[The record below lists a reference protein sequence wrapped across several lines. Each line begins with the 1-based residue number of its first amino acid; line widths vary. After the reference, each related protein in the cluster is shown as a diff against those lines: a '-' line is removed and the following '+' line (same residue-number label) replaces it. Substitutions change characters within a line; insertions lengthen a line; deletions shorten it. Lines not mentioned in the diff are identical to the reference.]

1 MVNFDLLY
9 TLEVNLPGHDYSI
22 FIGNHLLSVECNLLS
37 DSVKSRQIMVVTN
50 ETVAPLYLERIQR
63 SFGKRQI
70 DSVILADG
78 EEYKNQQS
86 LFQIFD
92 ALMEKKHHRDTTI
105 VALGG
110 GVVGDIAGFAASSYQ
125 RGVNFVQIPTT
136 LLAQVDASVGGKTG
150 INHPLGKNM
159 IGSFYQPQAVIID
172 LAVLNTLSLREFR
185 AGLAEVIKYAILEG
199 GCFFTDVQ
207 RALQKGLSHHSSEL
221 AEIIY
226 RCCQIKV
233 GYVQQDERE
242 AGVRALLNLGHTI
255 GHALEAY
262 THYQRWLH
270 GEAVA
275 IGLYCA
281 ALLSHRLGEISW
293 ETVKQIDNLLYL
305 ANLPRRIPKDIN
317 LEHLYMLLAT
327 DKKIKNNKLRFIV
340 IKEIG
345 NCSLVSDINGL
356 TIQEVMA
363 SVVGD

>member
-1 MVNFDLLY
+1 MNFDLLY
-9 TLEVNLPGHDYSI
+9 TLKVNLPGHDYSI
-22 FIGNHLLSVECNLLS
+22 FIGNQLLS
-37 DSVKSRQIMVVTN
+37 DKSNLLADHIKSKQIMVVTN
-50 ETVAPLYLERIQR
+50 ETVAPLYLELVQGLL
-63 SFGKRQI
+63 GKRQI
-70 DSVILADG
+70 DNVILADG

-105 VALGG
+105 IALGG
-110 GVVGDIAGFAASSYQ
+110 GVVGDIAGFAASAYQ
-125 RGVNFVQIPTT
+125 RGVNFIQIPTT
-136 LLAQVDASVGGKTG
+136 LLSQVDASVGGKTG

-172 LAVLNTLSLREFR
+172 LAVLNTLPLREFR

-199 GCFFTDVQ
+199 GQFFTDVEE
-207 RALQKGLSHHSSEL
+207 ALQKGLSYHSSEL

-226 RCCQIKV
+226 RCCQIKA

-255 GHALEAY
+255 GHALESS

-281 ALLSHRLGEISW
+281 ALLSHRLGEINW

-327 DKKIKNNKLRFIV
+327 DKKIKNNTLRFIV

-356 TIQEVMA
+356 IIQEVMA
-363 SVVGD
+363 SAVGD

>member
-1 MVNFDLLY
+1 MANFDLFY
-9 TLEVNLPGHDYSI
+9 TLGVNLPGHDYSI
-22 FIGNHLLSVECNLLS
+22 FIGNHLLSGKCNLLS
-37 DSVKSRQIMVVTN
+37 DCIKSDQVMIVTN
-50 ETVAPLYLERIQR
+50 QTIAPLYLEPVQR
-63 SFGKRQI
+63 LLGKRQV
-70 DSVILADG
+70 DNVILADG
-78 EEYKNQQS
+78 EEFKNQKS

-92 ALMEKKHHRDTTI
+92 ALMKNKHHRDTTVI
-105 VALGG
+105 ALGG
-110 GVVGDIAGFAASSYQ
+110 GVVGDIAGFAASAYQ
-125 RGVNFVQIPTT
+125 RGVHFVQIPTT

-172 LAVLNTLSLREFR
+172 LTVLNTLPLREFR

-199 GCFFTDVQ
+199 GRFFTDVEQ
-207 RALQKGLSHHSSEL
+207 ALQKGLSPNSSLL

-226 RCCQIKV
+226 HCCQIKA
-233 GYVQQDERE
+233 GYVEQDERE
-242 AGVRALLNLGHTI
+242 AGLRALLNLGHTI

-281 ALLSHRLGEISW
+281 ALLSYQIGNINW
-293 ETVKQIDNLLYL
+293 ETVKQIDNLLHL

-317 LEHLYMLLAT
+317 LEHLNMLLAT
-327 DKKIKNNKLRFIV
+327 DKKIKNNTLRFIV

-345 NCSLVSDINGL
+345 NCALVSDINGL
-356 TIQEVMA
+356 IIQEVMA
-363 SVVGD
+363 SAVGD